1 MRDEREQMTELY
13 HVLTEVEDDTKAEVD
28 TRKLQ
33 AITYMLCASLCVNVV
48 LLLLA
53 ACLVVR
59 YL

>member
-1 MRDEREQMTELY
+1 MTELY